1 MSFINWGHE
10 TPEQKEIRRRMEERM
25 MFEQMSYSA
34 AMAAAAA
41 AGAGG
46 AKKNYV
52 LSGRSSMT
60 SYYDE
65 NGDYQYYTYN
75 YDTDTLNKVYSPG
88 FNEAEYNDQ
97 IYVLQDKG
105 FMLKY
110 NRQGNTVYIF
120 TDINGQVIRK
130 ISMNDE
136 DYNNWGVYSDDGVS
150 IIVYLIIEN
159 TVTIHLF
166 DGETVK
172 KYTIDDIFISPWGA
186 DFYTLS
192 VDKGVTFI
200 TWQNSNQTAYYLG
213 LMSGGE
219 IVVVDSIV
227 AGESTWDI
235 NASWDSDFI
244 TVMKANYTT
253 SVHQSFRV
261 IGSTGNTLLST
272 DIASYGHTSLQDENF
287 YGKGKYFFIL
297 KGGPD
302 IDMWAYDRAS
312 NTIIQETIVDGGGLD
327 CTAVYHYQDAGY
339 PNGLSNWDDDGI
351 LGVNIS
357 NTLLIIAYNVVGYY
371 FDGYTTDWFRVDEC
385 YAYTLFDGD
394 DQFYS
399 YDMVG
404 AGLTAIKL
412 DDYESLIR
420 SFGEDQSIV
429 LDAFTWDEGAGVN
442 QSTENLQRLSIR
454 AAAGT
459 APNYLAVAGLLKV
472 GENRFYDKF
481 FLGSRVVYVYYDSVE
496 SQLQWT
502 VVDSDGMSNPT
513 SFTLTNSNSTE
524 YYRTH
529 DTLVVIDNDAEKT
542 YVCNQYSNHTFL
554 DLNTETGVWYNK
566 AFISDKNGNG
576 DTSPTTEYAFYQDNT
591 GWGSI
596 VLVHDTGLE
605 DADYGKTISILQ
617 DDYFE
622 FTLPMIFTQDWTG
635 ELGRNTLLFA
645 WENGIGGWS
654 ANLYDLQGTLLS
666 GTNIT
671 ADAAVTG
678 QVDLWNLND
687 RAIISVNP
695 NTNIDDHLHYYFG
708 QSTSTVSV
716 VNVGQSDY
724 WWENDFPAWY
734 FD

>member
-1 MSFINWGHE
+1 MSFINWGSE
-10 TPEQKEIRRRMEERM
+10 SPEQLAARRKMEERM
-25 MFEQMSYSA
+25 MFEQASYNA
-34 AMAAAAA
+34 AVAAAAA
-41 AGAGG
+41 AGAGSL
-46 AKKNYV
+46 KKNYV
-52 LSGRSSMT
+52 INGRSSMT

-65 NGDYQYYTYN
+65 AGNYKYYTYN
-75 YDTDTLNKVYSPG
+75 YDTDTLNKVYSVNL
-88 FNEAEYNDQ
+88 NESDYNDK

-105 FMLKY
+105 FMLSY
-110 NRQGNTVYIF
+110 NTQGNTVYVF
-120 TDINGQVIRK
+120 TDINGEVIKK

-136 DYNNWGVYSDDGVS
+136 DYTNWGVNYDAGVS
-150 IIVYLIIEN
+150 ITVYLITEN
-159 TVTIHLF
+159 KLTIHLF

-172 KYTIDDIFISPWGA
+172 KYTIDDILISPWGA

-200 TWQNSNQTAYYLG
+200 TWRNSNSSAYYLG

-253 SVHQSFRV
+253 GVYQSFRV

-272 DIASYGHTSLQDENF
+272 DIASYGHTSLQNENF

-297 KGGPD
+297 EGGPD
-302 IDMWAYDRAS
+302 IDIWAYDRGA
-312 NTIIQETIVDGGGLD
+312 NAVIQETIVDGAGLYFR
-327 CTAVYHYQDAGY
+327 AVYHYQDAGY

-357 NTLLIIAYNVVGYY
+357 NTLLIIAYHDVTYY
-371 FDGYTTDWFRVDEC
+371 SDGHRTDWYKVDEC

-394 DQFYS
+394 TQFDS

-404 AGLTAIKL
+404 AGLTGVKL
-412 DDYESLIR
+412 DSDANLIR

-429 LDAFTWDEGAGVN
+429 LDAFTWDNAGAD
-442 QSTENLQRLSIR
+442 QSGETLQRLSIR
-454 AAAGT
+454 ATGE
-459 APNYLAVAGLLKV
+459 PKYLAINGVLTVGDNLLH
-472 GENRFYDKF
+472 DKF
-481 FLGSRVVYVYYDSVE
+481 FLGSRVVYVYYNSVD

-502 VVDSDGMSNPT
+502 AIDSDGMSHPT
-513 SFTLTNSNSTE
+513 SFIYTDSNNTE

-529 DTLVVIDNDAEKT
+529 DTLVIIDNGAERT

-566 AFISDKNGNG
+566 AFISYKNGDG
-576 DTSPTTEYAFYQDNT
+576 DVSPTTEYAFYPNNT

-617 DDYFE
+617 DTYFE

-635 ELGRNTLLFA
+635 ELGLNTLLFA

-654 ANLYDLQGTLLS
+654 ANLYDLRGTLLS

-695 NTNIDDHLHYYFG
+695 NTNIDDYLHYYFG
-708 QSTSTVSV
+708 QSSVSV